1 MVKKPSNWDPYKQE
15 YLRKLCYNAL
25 VSCAVHFLLEKET
38 NDEKKIYLVH
48 YAKIACPRNRWLGG
62 RMDGFRRHDSDF
74 AETNSSTVHFW
85 RLSRTLKN
93 KSGEISVF
101 IRKLQ

>member
-1 MVKKPSNWDPYKQE
+1 MM
-15 YLRKLCYNAL
+15 R
-25 VSCAVHFLLEKET
+25 
-38 NDEKKIYLVH
+38 KKIYLVH

-62 RMDGFRRHDSDF
+62 RMVGFRRHDSDF
-74 AETNSSTVHFW
+74 AETNSSTVHFG